1 MEGAQRQWCRKQ
13 ESMRQATG
21 AEPTL
26 LLFHESFSM
35 ADRSSGFRIDES
47 GSAPAALMSSSTAAS
62 QEKVS
67 RAEGTCGGA
76 RSLSL
81 ALALQD
87 RAQVFTLTI
96 SCWSQGHPVP
106 GLLPASDASGT
117 SDAQSCG
124 QPIFKTGPSYGRPR
138 PGDAPGPAE
147 ATPVPGSSR
156 GLPLRLP
163 SGPLQPPQ

>member
-106 GLLPASDASGT
+106 GLLPASDA
-117 SDAQSCG
+117 QSCG

-147 ATPVPGSSR
+147 AIPVPGSSP